1 MILES
6 WLAFF
11 HISAILAW
19 IVFATS
25 QAALCR
31 SDWMNAAT
39 LQRLQRMDRILW
51 IATAAVLLTGL
62 ARIGWGNKGMGFYAG
77 NLLLYSKIALF
88 AVVASLQ
95 VGPSRQYRS
104 WTAHLQRTQE
114 LPADERVRGARR
126 KVMIA
131 THLMAIIPL
140 PAVFLA
146 RGFGA
151 WP

>member
-39 LQRLQRMDRILW
+39 LQRLGRMDRILW
-51 IATAAVLLTGL
+51 VATAAVLLSGL
-62 ARIGWGNKGMGFYAG
+62 ARIFWGVKGADWYAG
-77 NLLLYSKIALF
+77 NWLLYSKLVLF
-88 AVVASLQ
+88 ALVASLQ
-95 VGPSRQYRS
+95 VGPSRHYRS
-104 WTAHLQRTQE
+104 WIAHVREYRE
-114 LPADERVRGARR
+114 LPDADEVRAARR

-131 THLMAIIPL
+131 THLMALIPL

-151 WP
+151 

>member
-1 MILES
+1 MVLEA

-11 HISAILAW
+11 HITAILAW

-39 LQRLQRMDRILW
+39 LPRLARMDRILW
-51 IATAAVLLTGL
+51 IATAAVLLSGL
-62 ARIGWGNKGMGFYAG
+62 ARIAWGVKGVGWYSGNP
-77 NLLLYSKIALF
+77 LLHTKVVLF

-95 VGPSRQYRS
+95 LAPSRQYRR
-104 WTAHLQRTQE
+104 WITHFAE
-114 LPADERVRGARR
+114 AGGLPAESLVRGARR

-131 THLMAIIPL
+131 THLMALIPL

-151 WP
+151 

>member
-31 SDWMNAAT
+31 SDWMNVAT
-39 LQRLQRMDRILW
+39 LQRLARMDRILW
-51 IATAAVLLTGL
+51 VATAAVLLSGL
-62 ARIGWGNKGMGFYAG
+62 ARIWWGNKGLDFYAG

-104 WTAHLQRTQE
+104 WMAELQQTQE
-114 LPADERVRGARR
+114 LPADGRVRAARR
-126 KVMIA
+126 NVMIA
-131 THLMAIIPL
+131 THLMALIPL

-146 RGFGA
+146 RGFGG
-151 WP
+151 

>member
-31 SDWMNAAT
+31 SDWMNVAT
-39 LQRLQRMDRILW
+39 LQRLARMDRILW
-51 IATAAVLLTGL
+51 VATAAVLLSGL
-62 ARIGWGNKGMGFYAG
+62 ARIWWGSKGLDFYAG

-104 WTAHLQRTQE
+104 WMTELQETQE
-114 LPADERVRGARR
+114 LPADERVRSARR
-126 KVMIA
+126 HVMVA
-131 THLMAIIPL
+131 THLMALIPL

-146 RGFGA
+146 RGFGG
-151 WP
+151 